1 MMKRESN
8 KSILFFTLFFAM
20 VLCGYAGGL
29 SLNRLKFGV
38 AESVLGVLAGPFVAC
53 VTGDHTSIGPV
64 QISMGAGLIFS
75 VVLYILSVWRGRWQL
90 VCGLFFLLSW
100 FCWLFIG
107 ACYFAYWL

>member
-1 MMKRESN
+1 MMKREFN

-53 VTGDHTSIGPV
+53 VTGDYTSIGLV

-100 FCWLFIG
+100 FCGWVLG